1 MSANRRT
8 FSNSGVRGVGDG
20 ISLWRGPFDV
30 NPPQSLL
37 PAEDAD

>member
-20 ISLWRGPFDV
+20 ISLWRGPFDILT
-30 NPPQSLL
+30 SLL